1 MQWDAVMITEFGFEF
16 LDEEIPYFCRK
27 TIPEHKTFNLV
38 DLIIRVNSVAL
49 EQILEARKK

>member
-1 MQWDAVMITEFGFEF
+1 MITEFGFEF

-49 EQILEARKK
+49 EQILEAQKK